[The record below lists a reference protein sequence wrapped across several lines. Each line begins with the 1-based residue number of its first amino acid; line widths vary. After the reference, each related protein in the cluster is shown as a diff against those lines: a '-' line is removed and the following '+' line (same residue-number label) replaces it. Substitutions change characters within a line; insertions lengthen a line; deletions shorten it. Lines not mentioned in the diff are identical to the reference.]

1 MNPADARRGASP
13 YLDDELTA
21 PEGATEVSRADRA
34 GRADPAD
41 PADPRRAGLAWPVV
55 AAREVHVRL
64 TDRNF
69 LISTLSTILLMLIA
83 FGAQGLLANRSTE
96 RVLVV
101 TSAQAQAVADQ
112 VGTRVHAED
121 DKTSVVVRQVA
132 DEQAAE
138 AAVTGDSADAWLRG
152 GAVGADGWT
161 LVTKNDTPPTD
172 VLTATREVVRD
183 DALARNAAAAGTT
196 VPGLMA
202 GTQVQI
208 QVLQGSGTEM
218 IVRMVAGFALAAL
231 FYMVSLMF
239 GMAIAS
245 SVVEEK
251 QSRIVE
257 IIASAIP
264 LRSLLV
270 GKIVGNTVLAFMQ
283 MTLFMAAGLIGLQ
296 FTPYKEFITVIS
308 GPIGWFVAFFVA
320 GFVALAC
327 LWAVAGSLSSRSE
340 DLQTTS
346 TPLTMLLFIAF
357 FGGIVASGSVQTVL
371 SYLPIA
377 SGVAMPMRLLQG
389 NAAAWEPVASLLVTL
404 AFAVAAILVGE
415 KLYRRSV
422 LQSGGRVS
430 VTQALRAQD

>member
-1 MNPADARRGASP
+1 M
-13 YLDDELTA
+13 
-21 PEGATEVSRADRA
+21 
-34 GRADPAD
+34 
-41 PADPRRAGLAWPVV
+41 
-55 AAREVHVRL
+55 
-64 TDRNF
+64 
-69 LISTLSTILLMLIA
+69 
-83 FGAQGLLANRSTE
+83 
-96 RVLVV
+96 
-101 TSAQAQAVADQ
+101 
-112 VGTRVHAED
+112 
-121 DKTSVVVRQVA
+121 
-132 DEQAAE
+132 
-138 AAVTGDSADAWLRG
+138 
-152 GAVGADGWT
+152 
-161 LVTKNDTPPTD
+161 
-172 VLTATREVVRD
+172 VRD

-202 GTQVQI
+202 GTQVET

-404 AFAVAAILVGE
+404 AFAVVAILVGE